1 MEPIMAPVSLD
12 LIKAEL
18 TPSKK
23 LRDTNKGSNEIY
35 VVNHFDSPNI
45 MLEIGRLREEAFRD
59 SGGGSGLAVDIDEFD
74 TMENPYQ
81 QLIVWDPAAREI
93 VGGYRFIICRSSRP
107 EHLSTEH
114 YFRFSDKFREEFL
127 PKSRSA

>member
-1 MEPIMAPVSLD
+1 MAPVSLD

-45 MLEIGRLREEAFRD
+45 MLEIGRLREEAVFLMRKVKYYFKRGRIAV
-59 SGGGSGLAVDIDEFD
+59 SGD
-74 TMENPYQ
+74 
-81 QLIVWDPAAREI
+81 
-93 VGGYRFIICRSSRP
+93 
-107 EHLSTEH
+107 
-114 YFRFSDKFREEFL
+114 FL
-127 PKSRSA
+127 VEQSN

>member
-1 MEPIMAPVSLD
+1 MEPIMPPVSLD

-59 SGGGSGLAVDIDEFD
+59 SGGGSGLAADIDDFD
-74 TMENPYQ
+74 TMEIVKPSTAKYLNVEINSHLEGETEQMKVTLRFKLTDDGWRLDNPTY
-81 QLIVWDPAAREI
+81 
-93 VGGYRFIICRSSRP
+93 
-107 EHLSTEH
+107 
-114 YFRFSDKFREEFL
+114 
-127 PKSRSA
+127 